1 LGQKRDLFQL
11 KLSITWPS
19 LENFKQVE
27 DHVFVFFKVGAIK
40 LLENLWIIGKGLQQ
54 AGPLA
59 QCGPVPL

>member
-1 LGQKRDLFQL
+1 L

-19 LENFKQVE
+19 LKNFKQVE